1 MIEQKQ
7 LIIFEM
13 ANNHMGDIEHGKKMI
28 NEFSKVIDKYK
39 NLFDFAWKFQFRDFE
54 TFIHKDYK
62 SKMDHKYVKRFTETS
77 LTFDEFTK
85 LKQKAEECGFKTMCT
100 GFDENSVNLI
110 EKMGFEIIKVAS
122 CSFTD
127 WPLLNR
133 IVTCDKPIIL
143 STAGA
148 SVNDIDSVVS
158 FFKHRNKNISLM
170 HCVGEYPTK
179 SENLQLN
186 QIDFLKNRY
195 PGIKIGYSTHEEPNQ
210 YDAIK
215 IAISK
220 GISIA
225 EKHVAIESEK
235 YEINAY
241 SVTPE
246 QMDNWLK
253 NAAEALNMCGISDKK
268 SQTSD
273 KELSDLLQFKRG
285 VFIKNSIKK
294 GDIISKNDIYYAWPN
309 IPGQMLAN
317 DMSKYNQFIAL
328 EDIEIDKPLMS
339 NKTIKSNN
347 REKVWDIVQKV
358 KDFIRESSVVYPGE
372 AELEISHHYGI
383 DKFYETGITMIT
395 VVNREYCKK
404 LIIVLPNQTHPEQ
417 YHLQKEETFVIL
429 HGEVELIL
437 DGVKKVL
444 KKGDV
449 ITIEKEVR
457 HEFSTKTGCIIEEVS
472 STHYINDSYYTNESI
487 SKNKDRKT
495 FVTHWI

>member
-158 FFKHRNKNISLM
+158 FFKHRNKNM
-170 HCVGEYPTK
+170 
-179 SENLQLN
+179 
-186 QIDFLKNRY
+186 
-195 PGIKIGYSTHEEPNQ
+195 IK
-210 YDAIK
+210 
-215 IAISK
+215 
-220 GISIA
+220 
-225 EKHVAIESEK
+225 
-235 YEINAY
+235 
-241 SVTPE
+241 
-246 QMDNWLK
+246 
-253 NAAEALNMCGISDKK
+253 
-268 SQTSD
+268 
-273 KELSDLLQFKRG
+273 
-285 VFIKNSIKK
+285 
-294 GDIISKNDIYYAWPN
+294 
-309 IPGQMLAN
+309 
-317 DMSKYNQFIAL
+317 
-328 EDIEIDKPLMS
+328 
-339 NKTIKSNN
+339 
-347 REKVWDIVQKV
+347 
-358 KDFIRESSVVYPGE
+358 
-372 AELEISHHYGI
+372 
-383 DKFYETGITMIT
+383 
-395 VVNREYCKK
+395 
-404 LIIVLPNQTHPEQ
+404 
-417 YHLQKEETFVIL
+417 
-429 HGEVELIL
+429 
-437 DGVKKVL
+437 
-444 KKGDV
+444 
-449 ITIEKEVR
+449 
-457 HEFSTKTGCIIEEVS
+457 
-472 STHYINDSYYTNESI
+472 
-487 SKNKDRKT
+487 
-495 FVTHWI
+495 